1 VYSKHTIALI
11 SLVVQVLWAIGLI
24 VSGLVLPL
32 FEDQPLFSPYFG
44 LSFFTSFSPLFHPFP
59 YASGYSCL
67 KMVG

>member
-1 VYSKHTIALI
+1 MYSTHTIALI

-44 LSFFTSFSPLFHPFP
+44 LSFFTSFSPVSKCFGLQLFKD
-59 YASGYSCL
+59 GGL
-67 KMVG
+67 IM

>member
-44 LSFFTSFSPLFHPFP
+44 LSFSPLFHPFP